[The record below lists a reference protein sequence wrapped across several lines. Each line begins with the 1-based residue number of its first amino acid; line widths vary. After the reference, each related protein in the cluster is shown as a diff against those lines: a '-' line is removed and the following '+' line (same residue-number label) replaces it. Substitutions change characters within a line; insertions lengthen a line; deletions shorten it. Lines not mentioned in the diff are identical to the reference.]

1 MKKEKL
7 VRGASIAFIS
17 FSAFCL
23 LMVSLMAFANPQSVM
38 DLVSVKL
45 TTTDSF
51 SSIRGVYGGVGLS
64 MVVSLIYLMKSR
76 VEEALMFL
84 TVFWGLYA
92 ISRAI
97 TILVEGP
104 LGEFGMQWIVLES
117 VFCGIALVLLSSYK
131 KLNPVA

>member
-7 VRGASIAFIS
+7 VHGASIAFIS

-23 LMVSLMAFANPQSVM
+23 LLVSLMAFANPQSVM

-51 SSIRGVYGGVGLS
+51 SSIRGVYGGVGLT
-64 MVVSLIYLMKSR
+64 MVMSLIYLMRSR
-76 VEEALMFL
+76 VKDALLFL
-84 TVFWGLYA
+84 TIFWSLYA

-117 VFCGIALVLLSSYK
+117 VFCGIALVLLSLYK